1 MVEVFWR
8 LVAILITSALLM
20 GLYFIVK
27 EIIYGNDLST
37 QERILYYCLIMV
49 MIFAGAFG
57 IERAKR

>member
-20 GLYFIVK
+20 GLYFTVK
-27 EIIYGNDLST
+27 EIYYGNDLST
-37 QERILYYCLIMV
+37 QERILYYCLIMA
-49 MIFAGAFG
+49 MIFGGAFA